1 MSVRQAASLSV
12 RFNEVYL
19 SDRESAKRSNEIQGA
34 TVSVRFSEASV
45 EREPTLYR
53 EPRFTDTVT
62 GSL

>member
-12 RFNEVYL
+12 RFSEVYL

-34 TVSVRFSEASV
+34 AVSVRFSEASV
-45 EREPTLYR
+45 ERELTLYR

>member
-12 RFNEVYL
+12 RFSEVYL
-19 SDRESAKRSNEIQGA
+19 SDRESAKRSNEIQAA

-45 EREPTLYR
+45 ERELTLYR

>member
-12 RFNEVYL
+12 RFSEVYL

-45 EREPTLYR
+45 ERELTLYR